1 LNCGAEGATDDPEVL
16 ACRTRQKRN
25 LLATLILSQGVPM
38 LLAGDEIG
46 NSQGGNNNA
55 YCQDSDIAWIKWA
68 EADEELLVFVQRVIK
83 LRREHPVFRR
93 PHFFRGQQIRGTAT
107 RDIVWLNPE
116 GREQRDE
123 DWHFPEARCLGFLLG
138 GDAGELFYSTGG
150 RQALDDGFIVLMNAF
165 HEPLPF
171 TLPAAEMGRAW
182 EVVFDTARAESE
194 GDRFPASAEYP
205 LEPRSLVVLI
215 RRDRAL
221 KAARVEAAGR
231 AAEPASKDV
240 PRSEIR
246 PESAPLET
254 EPRKKPETVA

>member
-1 LNCGAEGATDDPEVL
+1 
-16 ACRTRQKRN
+16 
-25 LLATLILSQGVPM
+25 M

-46 NSQGGNNNA
+46 NTQGGNNNA
-55 YCQDSDIAWIKWA
+55 YCQDSEIAWIKWG
-68 EADEELLVFVQRVIK
+68 EADEELLAFVQRVIK

-138 GDAGELFYSTGG
+138 GDAGELFYSLGG

-171 TLPAAEMGRAW
+171 TLPQAEMGRAW
-182 EVVFDTARAESE
+182 EVVLDTSRADSE
-194 GDRFPASAEYP
+194 GDRYEASTEYA

-221 KAARVEAAGR
+221 KATRAEAAGV
-231 AAEPASKDV
+231 AAEPAARDLPPV
-240 PRSEIR
+240 EAVFE
-246 PESAPLET
+246 PEEKEPEEKKTLE
-254 EPRKKPETVA
+254 PETVG